1 MFTKKGQ
8 RFVKLGILLIVI
20 GFVVTSYETVNG
32 LVKGYL
38 NDVNLS
44 KEVVASINLK
54 YDIFSNDIDRYKNN
68 LNDLYSSY
76 NIYLEDFINS
86 KSDINNNI
94 ETINVN
100 LVEILNTANDL
111 NNYCRYD
118 INESVKKEKC
128 NIFKKNFKNSIDSYH
143 KAINEYNRIVSLYN
157 SRSHI

>member
-1 MFTKKGQ
+1 MKGQ

-68 LNDLYSSY
+68 LN
-76 NIYLEDFINS
+76 
-86 KSDINNNI
+86 
-94 ETINVN
+94 
-100 LVEILNTANDL
+100 
-111 NNYCRYD
+111 NYCRYD

-157 SRSHI
+157 SRILRHKKSLDSYVSPIDKELNKLYKEL